1 MAEALSSFCQWAWL
15 EIVFGSRY
23 SPGSCMTYLKIFP
36 GLAIRR
42 EKQEDVTG
50 NNEHT
55 VSFHT
60 TTGRETFAAFPALS
74 NR

>member
-50 NNEHT
+50 K
-55 VSFHT
+55 
-60 TTGRETFAAFPALS
+60 
-74 NR
+74 